1 MRPSLREGWYD
12 DPAPP
17 CQRRTRPRQ
26 DFAPAS
32 SARAVASLILAALRQ
47 TATGGRRSTP
57 ARRPSHV
64 PAVPGRSPRPP
75 PRPPQPAR
83 PTLPP
88 RPRPL
93 PRHPRPAPGPP
104 EPGRHRPAR
113 PRLRAGPAAGVG
125 LPPRPRARQVH
136 PLPPAPPAGRRR
148 TGAVPGALGSRAG
161 EVPGQHLVSAYAPQ
175 AEAVLGQLRVDAKTN
190 EHKAALRLLGILPL
204 RDKVVI
210 GDAAFCQRDLARE
223 VVAAGGDYVFT
234 VKANQPGL
242 AVDVAAG
249 FGFEAAARSVAA
261 AFSP

>member
-75 PRPPQPAR
+75 PRPPPPAP

-88 RPRPL
+88 PSPTPPRP
-93 PRHPRPAPGPP
+93 PRPAPGPP

-148 TGAVPGALGSRAG
+148 TGAVPGALGLRAPARG
-161 EVPGQHLVSAYAPQ
+161 RRGAVAGRQDRARQPRGGGPGPAPG
-175 AEAVLGQLRVDAKTN
+175 VGLR
-190 EHKAALRLLGILPL
+190 P
-204 RDKVVI
+204 
-210 GDAAFCQRDLARE
+210 
-223 VVAAGGDYVFT
+223 
-234 VKANQPGL
+234 PGR
-242 AVDVAAG
+242 G
-249 FGFEAAARSVAA
+249 RPRPAARGR
-261 AFSP
+261 P